1 MSMHSKQEPRHLI
14 DLLFPVALLFV
25 FALSAIAVILLA
37 TGIYKDTAEHSSRSY
52 TARTALAYLTEKVHQ
67 NDSEGSIDL
76 TDFDGCEA
84 LRIRQTYEDLSYT
97 TYIYVYEGTLR
108 ELFLKDGTEASA
120 ADGNVLLSVRELHF
134 SDLGDGLLSFSC
146 TDSEGH
152 EATTL
157 VRVRSAEPLSKG
169 DLGS

>member
-1 MSMHSKQEPRHLI
+1 MSMHNKQEPHHLI

-25 FALSAIAVILLA
+25 FALSAIVVILLA
-37 TGIYKDTAEHSSRSY
+37 TGIYRDTAEHSSRSY
-52 TARTALAYLTEKVHQ
+52 TAQTALAYLTEKVHQ
-67 NDSEGSIDL
+67 NDSDGRIDL

-84 LRIRQTYEDLSYT
+84 LRIQQTYEELSYT
-97 TYIYVYEGTLR
+97 TYIYVYEGALR

-120 ADGNVLLSVRELHF
+120 SDGQTILSVRELHF

-146 TDSEGH
+146 KDLDGR
-152 EATTL
+152 EAMAL
-157 VRVRSAEPLSKG
+157 VRVRSSKIDSKG